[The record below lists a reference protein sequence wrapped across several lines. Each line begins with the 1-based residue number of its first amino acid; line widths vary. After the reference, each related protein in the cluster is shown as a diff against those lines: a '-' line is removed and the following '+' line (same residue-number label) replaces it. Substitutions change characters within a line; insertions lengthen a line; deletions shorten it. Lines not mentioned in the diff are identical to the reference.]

1 MTLADTIVA
10 CAPECVILVP
20 IKPFYS
26 VTENENQKEQIGN
39 ALSVTISNYLNIS
52 MISKRVDEG
61 DIEDYRYTIW
71 KILDA

>member
-10 CAPECVILVP
+10 CALECVILVP

-26 VTENENQKEQIGN
+26 LIENENQKEQIEN

-52 MISKRVDEG
+52 MISKRVDENA
-61 DIEDYRYTIW
+61 YR
-71 KILDA
+71 